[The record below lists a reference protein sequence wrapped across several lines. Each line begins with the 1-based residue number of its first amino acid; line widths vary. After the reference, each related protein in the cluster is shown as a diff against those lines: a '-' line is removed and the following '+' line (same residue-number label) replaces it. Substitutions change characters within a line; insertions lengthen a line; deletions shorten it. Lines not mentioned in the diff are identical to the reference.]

1 MAYEYGKFS
10 IDTPEQVSLEFNL
23 AGIGSRF
30 MAVFI
35 DTLLQGMLLFAA
47 MIAGVSVALVSQMGS
62 TWAIAIVILVYF
74 GIYWGYFAVFE
85 TVWKGQTPGKRL
97 IKIRVIKG
105 DGRSINVYDAMI
117 RNLIRIIDFLPT
129 AYGVGVLTMFI
140 DKKNRRLGDLVAG
153 TVVIHDREHVGI
165 EANLGTEVAV
175 QSQALATYDVTK
187 LEPEYLAMI
196 ERFMARRFDIEYGA
210 RLSTGD
216 QLASMVRSKLGIT
229 KEEQRG
235 SDEDFLQNVARAL
248 RDTASFR

>member
-35 DTLLQGMLLFAA
+35 DTLLQGMLMFAA
-47 MIAGVSVALVSQMGS
+47 MVAGVSVALLSQMGS

-97 IKIRVIKG
+97 MKIRVIKG

-117 RNLIRIIDFLPT
+117 RNLIRIIDFLPSVY
-129 AYGVGVLTMFI
+129 AIGILTMFI

-165 EANLGTEVAV
+165 EANIESELGAQT
-175 QSQALATYDVTK
+175 QALTTYDVTK
-187 LEPEYLAMI
+187 LEPEYLSMI

-229 KEEQRG
+229 KEEQGG

>member
-35 DTLLQGMLLFAA
+35 DTLLQGMLMFAA
-47 MIAGVSVALVSQMGS
+47 MIAGVSVALLSQMGS

-74 GIYWGYFAVFE
+74 GIYWGYFAGFE
-85 TVWKGQTPGKRL
+85 TAWKGQTPGKRL
-97 IKIRVIKG
+97 MKIRVIKG

-129 AYGVGVLTMFI
+129 VYAIGVLTMFI

-165 EANLGTEVAV
+165 EANIETEVGA
-175 QSQALATYDVTK
+175 QSQTLTTYDVTK

-229 KEEQRG
+229 KEEQGG